1 LLDKFTMRAVAVMVL
16 LASVPAMAQA
26 PSRLPVPSSVLSMP
40 ADTVVGERRTVT
52 LTQMT
57 AAGDAIGTPL
67 VLDCP
72 RTGCEG
78 LLTLSVEE
86 TPWRFFANVSFV
98 SKGLYV
104 TLQSRTIGILRVAEF
119 RGGHQGP
126 SFLPFK
132 NPDADKREVNGDIA
146 FSVIRDGSVRE
157 QERGSDPNTVS
168 GSALRVIKREPDIM
182 LRVEATG
189 ILALPKPAEDANKTP

>member
-1 LLDKFTMRAVAVMVL
+1 MIRAIALVAL
-16 LASVPAMAQA
+16 LASKPALAQA
-26 PSRLPVPSSVLSMP
+26 PRRPPAPGSVLSMP
-40 ADTVVGERRTVT
+40 TDTAFGERRTVT
-52 LTQMT
+52 LTQIT
-57 AAGDAIGTPL
+57 AAGDPIGTAL

-78 LLTLSVEE
+78 PLTLSVEE

-98 SKGLYV
+98 NKGLYV
-104 TLQSRTIGILRVAEF
+104 TLQSRTIGILRVTEF

-132 NPDADKREVNGDIA
+132 ALGADKREVNGDIA

-189 ILALPKPAEDANKTP
+189 ILAVVKPSGDAKKSP

>member
-1 LLDKFTMRAVAVMVL
+1 M
-16 LASVPAMAQA
+16 
-26 PSRLPVPSSVLSMP
+26 
-40 ADTVVGERRTVT
+40 T

-98 SKGLYV
+98 NKGLYV

-132 NPDADKREVNGDIA
+132 TAGADKREVNGDIA

-189 ILALPKPAEDANKTP
+189 ILAVPKPAEGAKKTP

>member
-1 LLDKFTMRAVAVMVL
+1 MIRAIALSVL

-26 PSRLPVPSSVLSMP
+26 PRRPPTVGSLLSMP
-40 ADTVVGERRTVT
+40 ADTAVGERRTVT
-52 LTQMT
+52 LSQIT
-57 AAGDAIGTPL
+57 ASGDVVGTSL

-78 LLTLSVEE
+78 PLVLSVEE

-98 SKGLYV
+98 NKGLYV

-132 NPDADKREVNGDIA
+132 TPGADKREVNGDIA

-189 ILALPKPAEDANKTP
+189 ILAAPKPAEDAKKTP

>member
-1 LLDKFTMRAVAVMVL
+1 MIWAIALAGL
-16 LASVPAMAQA
+16 LASAPAMAQA
-26 PSRLPVPSSVLSMP
+26 PRRPPAPGSLLSMP
-40 ADTVVGERRTVT
+40 AENTVGERRTVT
-52 LTQMT
+52 LSQIT
-57 AAGDAIGTPL
+57 ASGDAIGTPL

-78 LLTLSVEE
+78 LLTLAVEE

-98 SKGLYV
+98 NKGLYV

-132 NPDADKREVNGDIA
+132 TPGADKREVNGDIA

-168 GSALRVIKREPDIM
+168 GSALRVSKREPDIM

-189 ILALPKPAEDANKTP
+189 VITPKKPDPNAKNPP

>member
-1 LLDKFTMRAVAVMVL
+1 MVRVIALMVL

-26 PSRLPVPSSVLSMP
+26 QRRPPAPGSVLSMP
-40 ADTVVGERRTVT
+40 ADTVVGQRRRVT
-52 LTQMT
+52 LTQIN
-57 AAGDAIGTPL
+57 AAGAAIGAAL

-72 RTGCEG
+72 HTGCEG
-78 LLTLSVEE
+78 PLTLSVEE
-86 TPWRFFANVSFV
+86 TPWSFFANVSFV

-104 TLQSRTIGILRVAEF
+104 TLQSRTVGILRVAEF

-132 NPDADKREVNGDIA
+132 TPGPDKREVNGDIA
-146 FSVIRDGSVRE
+146 FAVIRDGSVRE

-182 LRVEATG
+182 LRVEATA
-189 ILALPKPAEDANKTP
+189 IPAVPKPAEGAKKTP

>member
-1 LLDKFTMRAVAVMVL
+1 MIWALALASL
-16 LASVPAMAQA
+16 LAGAPAMAQA
-26 PSRLPVPSSVLSMP
+26 PRRPPAPGSILSMP
-40 ADTVVGERRTVT
+40 ADTAIGERRTVT

-98 SKGLYV
+98 NKGLYV

-132 NPDADKREVNGDIA
+132 TPGADKREVYGDIA
-146 FSVIRDGSVRE
+146 FAVIRDGSVRE

-189 ILALPKPAEDANKTP
+189 ILAVPKPVGDVPKTP

>member
-1 LLDKFTMRAVAVMVL
+1 MIPAIGLGMAIL
-16 LASVPAMAQA
+16 LATFTATAQA
-26 PSRLPVPSSVLSMP
+26 PRRPPTSGSVLSMTP
-40 ADTVVGERRTVT
+40 DEQSGERRIVT
-52 LTQMT
+52 LTQIT
-57 AAGDAIGTPL
+57 ASGDATGTPL

-86 TPWRFFANVSFV
+86 TPWRFFANISFV
-98 SKGLYV
+98 NRGLYV
-104 TLQSRTIGILRVAEF
+104 TLQSRTIGILRVTEF

-126 SFLPFK
+126 SFVPFRT
-132 NPDADKREVNGDIA
+132 PGADKREVIGELA
-146 FSVIRDGSVRE
+146 FSLIRDGSVRE

-168 GSALRVIKREPDIM
+168 GSALRVRKREPDIM

-189 ILALPKPAEDANKTP
+189 KTMPPKPAPDDQKTP

>member
-1 LLDKFTMRAVAVMVL
+1 MTRAVALGVAIL
-16 LASVPAMAQA
+16 LMAAPADAQA
-26 PSRLPVPSSVLSMP
+26 PPRPGSVLGMP
-40 ADTVVGERRTVT
+40 AEPAAGERRSVT
-52 LTQMT
+52 LTQIT
-57 AAGDAIGTPL
+57 AAGDVIGTPL
-67 VLDCP
+67 VLECP

-98 SKGLYV
+98 NKGLYV

-126 SFLPFK
+126 SFLPFRT
-132 NPDADKREVNGDIA
+132 PGADKREVAGEMS

-168 GSALRVIKREPDIM
+168 GSALRVSKREPDIM

-189 ILALPKPAEDANKTP
+189 VMKDEAPEPDVKKAP

>member
-1 LLDKFTMRAVAVMVL
+1 MFPAIALGAAIL
-16 LASVPAMAQA
+16 LASVTAMAQA
-26 PSRLPVPSSVLSMP
+26 PRRPPTSGSVLSMTP
-40 ADTVVGERRTVT
+40 DEQTGERRIVT
-52 LTQMT
+52 LTQIT
-57 AAGDAIGTPL
+57 ASGDAIGTPL

-98 SKGLYV
+98 NRGLYV
-104 TLQSRTIGILRVAEF
+104 TLQSRTIGILRVTEF

-126 SFLPFK
+126 SFVPFRT
-132 NPDADKREVNGDIA
+132 PGADKREVVGDLA

-168 GSALRVIKREPDIM
+168 GTALRVRKREPDIM

-189 ILALPKPAEDANKTP
+189 KVVAPKSAADGKNTP